1 MTSSIGIIARH
12 PTLDFSIG
20 NLMVYYQIPSDSQ
33 AQITSKMMVNI
44 GRPPE
49 NDGAEGPRIYFQH
62 LCIWIVMVPD
72 S

>member
-49 NDGAEGPRIYFQH
+49 NDGA
-62 LCIWIVMVPD
+62 
-72 S
+72 